1 MSDGFNP
8 NLPNYLQMVSDIK
21 LRIASGALAPG
32 ERLESVRDMS
42 KTYGVNPNTAQRAL
56 SELEREGLVY
66 SERTSGRFITE
77 DVVLIKAIREDL
89 ANSQVTQFLDQMAS
103 LGFTAEE
110 LLAIIERK
118 LTKEGK

>member
-1 MSDGFNP
+1 MNDSFNP
-8 NLPNYLQMVSDIK
+8 NIPIYLQMVSDIK

-66 SERTSGRFITE
+66 SERTSGRFITK
-77 DVVLIKAIREDL
+77 DVVLIKTVREDL

-110 LLAIIERK
+110 LLKIIERK